1 MMERWHRDVYQDA
14 IWDDATLSTR
24 ARTVAVTYARHARD
38 QADRRTPTADLSW
51 VTYER
56 LMQQTGIGTRRLIC
70 AAIRELLAAGW
81 LVVVRAV
88 SRRPTVYR
96 LVVAGSSHG
105 DSTTPGTTATA
116 AGTPIVAAGTT
127 SAGVDPTQEPPT
139 TGPGTT
145 VVPTPQPLRRAAGV
159 GGSLGS
165 SRASGLPHPRS
176 SSVGTQPH
184 RPQRPQQG
192 VSVGESLTVAHA
204 RTREA
209 TAPPLPTA
217 PTDAAPGHGDA
228 CPALVDTRSPA
239 VLDELTALRATLR
252 PGRGFGRWPQRH
264 APAANPHFRGWGT
277 GPPAAQPEAAPDAP
291 ARRSA

>member
-1 MMERWHRDVYQDA
+1 MMERWYRDVYQDA
-14 IWDDATLSTR
+14 IWDDTTLSTR

-56 LMQQTGIGTRRLIC
+56 LMQQTGIGTRRLIS

-105 DSTTPGTTATA
+105 SSTTPGTTATA
-116 AGTPIVAAGTT
+116 AGTPSVVAGTT

-139 TGPGTT
+139 TRPGTT
-145 VVPTPQPLRRAAGV
+145 VVPTPQPPRRAAGV

-165 SRASGLPHPRS
+165 SRVSGLPHPRS
-176 SSVGTQPH
+176 SPVGTQPH
-184 RPQRPQQG
+184 RPQRPHQG
-192 VSVGESLTVAHA
+192 VSVGESLTAAHA
-204 RTREA
+204 CTRE
-209 TAPPLPTA
+209 TTDPPPPTT
-217 PTDAAPGHGDA
+217 PTDPAPAHGA
-228 CPALVDTRSPA
+228 PRPALIDTRSPA
-239 VLDELTALRATLR
+239 VLEQLTALRATLR
-252 PGRGFGRWPQRH
+252 PGRGFGRWPPGH
-264 APAANPHFRGWGT
+264 APTANPHFRGWGT
-277 GPPAAQPEAAPDAP
+277 GPPGAQPDATPDEP